1 MASTDARPV
10 PIKNTAYRAVFPI
23 YNNTG
28 ALVSGAAGLD
38 SEVSKDQGTFTDCTN
53 EATEI
58 ATSSGVYYL
67 DITSTEMNADSVAVI
82 VKTSTT
88 DAKTTLIVLYPQES
102 GDIKV
107 DVQSFG
113 GAAGVFSGGRPEVN
127 VSHFGG
133 NAGTFAS
140 GIPAVNATQIEGSD
154 ATNQIR
160 DAVVDDATR
169 IDASALNTLSGHD
182 PGEAIM
188 GATDLGTGAGLT
200 SLASA
205 ANLSTVAG
213 YVDTEI
219 GAILTL
225 LGDLETLLA
234 SVHAKTTNLPASPAA
249 TSDIPTAV
257 QNADALLGRNIAGGS
272 NGGRTVTQAF
282 RRLRNRVAVLAGILT
297 VYREDDT
304 ASDWTAAVTTAAGDP
319 VSEVDPS

>member
-10 PIKNTAYRAVFPI
+10 PIKNTAYRVVFPI
-23 YNNTG
+23 YNNAG
-28 ALVSGAAGLD
+28 ALVPGAAGLD

-67 DITSTEMNADSVAVI
+67 DVTSTEMNADCVAVI

-113 GAAGVFSGGRPEVN
+113 GSAGAFSGGRPEVN

-133 NAGTFAS
+133 AAGTFAS

-205 ANLSTVAG
+205 ANLATVGG

-272 NGGRTVTQAF
+272 NGGRTVTQAL
-282 RRLRNRVAVLAGILT
+282 RRLRNRVVGLAGLLT

-304 ASDWTAAVTTAAGDP
+304 TSDWTAALTTAAGDP